1 MPLLTLP
8 VVLQLAAV
16 HASVVAP
23 ETVAAVA
30 ETESGLD
37 PLAVRDNTSG
47 LSYAP
52 KTVAEAAALA
62 RALMARGHSLDLGLM
77 QVNGANLARTGL
89 TPDSAFDPRRSV
101 EAGGQILVAA
111 WQRCRPD
118 RSEADALRCTA
129 SVYNSG
135 REQAGIRSGY
145 VARVWR
151 VAERI
156 VPAIRQAVP
165 PRPLAPAPQA
175 PEPPGRCGPSP
186 PSWDAWALADHRRC
200 VQREAP
206 KPTKE

>member
-1 MPLLTLP
+1 MPILTLP
-8 VVLQLAAV
+8 AVLHLAAD
-16 HASVVAP
+16 HAPAVAP
-23 ETVAAVA
+23 ETVATFAQA
-30 ETESGLD
+30 ESRLD
-37 PLAVRDNTSG
+37 PLAVHDNTTGRSH
-47 LSYAP
+47 AP
-52 KTVAEAAALA
+52 RTVAEAVVLA
-62 RALMARGHSLDLGLM
+62 RTLLAKGHSLDLGLL
-77 QVNGANLARTGL
+77 QINDANLSRTGL
-89 TPDSAFDPRRSV
+89 TVESAFDPDLSV

-111 WQRCRPD
+111 WQRCRPG
-118 RSEADALRCTA
+118 RGEADALRCMA